1 MTSYKEKKEDFEN
14 FSRRYEKEI
23 KTIPIKDFDELFYAK
38 GYFIVNKTPYDD
50 ERFSEVL
57 YEICSNIVKA
67 RLQELEYYI
76 NLKPQTHAMQIEAET
91 ISKEAKKIEP
101 IYFKFHIYYKRM
113 HQMGIEN
120 KSSIK
125 ESIEFLENI
134 YDDIKNFQS
143 ISIKLQDKFIKNFE
157 KHLKEIEC
165 SKEKKY
171 ESSIYN

>member
-1 MTSYKEKKEDFEN
+1 MASYKDKKEDFEN
-14 FSRRYEKEI
+14 FRKRYEKEI

-38 GYFIVNKTPYDD
+38 GYFIVNRTPYDD
-50 ERFSEVL
+50 ERFAEVL

-76 NLKPQTHAMQIEAET
+76 NLKPQTYAMQIESET
-91 ISKEAKKIEP
+91 ISKEIKKLEP
-101 IYFKFHIYYKRM
+101 AYLKFHIHYKKM
-113 HQMGIEN
+113 HQMGIQN
-120 KSSIK
+120 KSSVK
-125 ESIEFLENI
+125 ESIQFLETI

-143 ISIKLQDKFIKNFE
+143 VSVKLQDRFIRNFE
-157 KHLKEIEC
+157 KHLKEIEN